1 MSASPA
7 PKFTT
12 TQWLIVIIA
21 AIGFAF
27 DIYELLVWPLV
38 GRPALEQLLGVD
50 QFSESG
56 NRAILTWFSY
66 IMYGSAISGGIFG
79 LLGGYLTDWFG
90 RRRILTFSILLY
102 AFSALASGFAWS
114 AESLLIF
121 RCLTFIGVCI
131 EFVAATAWLAELFDN
146 PKQREAVL
154 GYTQAFSSV
163 GGLMVT
169 GVFLFCNHFAESFPP
184 IFGAHDAWRYTLI
197 SGVIPAIPLIF
208 IRPFLP
214 ESPVWEAKRK
224 AGTITRPSFGL
235 LFSPELRRTT
245 IVTAILMMCG
255 YGVAFGAIQL
265 LPQIVPGLVKG
276 AGTINPLRVA
286 IEEAKTNGI
295 ESPKVKGM
303 LEKIKVKDVKS
314 VDDLRNRARD
324 LFKSTQVTVSK
335 VQLWQELGGLVGR
348 FVLAYLAVVII
359 SRRKLLR
366 LFQIPALIITPLVFF
381 YFATGRAGD
390 DYSLTGLQIGIF
402 VAAFFVVGQL
412 SFWGNY
418 LPMVYPVK
426 LRGTGESF
434 AANVGGRMFGTGG
447 NPLAL
452 LVILPLLEGA
462 ITGFSPPQ
470 MTAHAAALTALIF
483 CLLAVIVTFF
493 LPEPLQQK
501 EGEEH
506 GA

>member
-1 MSASPA
+1 MSAAPA

-50 QFSESG
+50 QFTDSG
-56 NRAILTWFSY
+56 DRAILSWFSY
-66 IMYGSAISGGIFG
+66 IMYASAISGGIFG

-90 RRRILTFSILLY
+90 RRRVLTFSILLY
-102 AFSALASGFAWS
+102 AFSALASGFS
-114 AESLLIF
+114 TSPEMLLVF
-121 RCLTFIGVCI
+121 RCLTFIGVCV
-131 EFVAATAWLAELFDN
+131 EFVAATAWLAELFDH
-146 PKQREAVL
+146 PRQRETVL

-169 GVFLFCNHFAESFPP
+169 GAFWFCNHFAESFPP
-184 IFGAHDAWRYTLI
+184 IFGGHDAWRYTLI

-245 IVTAILMMCG
+245 IVTTILMMCG

-265 LPQIVPGLVKG
+265 LPQIVPGLVKN
-276 AGTINPLRVA
+276 AGTIVPLRKA
-286 IEEAKTNGI
+286 IDEAKTAGE
-295 ESPKVKGM
+295 ESPKTKAI
-303 LEKIKVKDVKS
+303 LEKNGVKDIKE
-314 VDDLRNRARD
+314 LRAKARD
-324 LFKSTQVTVSK
+324 VVRTTQATVSR

-348 FVLAYLAVVII
+348 FALAYLAVIII

-366 LFQIPALIITPLVFF
+366 FFQLPALIITPLVFF

-434 AANVGGRMFGTGG
+434 AANVGGRMFGTAG

-452 LVILPLLEGA
+452 LLILPLLDGA
-462 ITGFSPPQ
+462 LKGFTRPQ

-493 LPEPLQQK
+493 LPEPPEQK
-501 EGEEH
+501 DGEGH
-506 GA
+506 N